1 VNRLRSLVGL
11 VALSV
16 HAGLEGL
23 SVGLGRDASDV
34 WYLCGAV
41 AAHKLV
47 IAFCLGMEVRNA
59 SANACSL
66 VLTSSRYNLQ
76 LASVYM
82 CQMAYTLMVLYIKYI
97 N

>member
-1 VNRLRSLVGL
+1 MTATTLRSLVGL
-11 VALSV
+11 IALSI

-23 SVGLGRDASDV
+23 SVGLGKQASDV

-59 SANACSL
+59 SSSTCTI
-66 VLTSSRYNLQ
+66 VTTSSRYHGQFYYL
-76 LASVYM
+76 LS
-82 CQMAYTLMVLYIKYI
+82 
-97 N
+97 